1 MRTILETQATLQ
13 SAVAELCRVS
23 GRQER
28 RPRDVLTKQ
37 TPDDDIET
45 YIALFERTAARENW
59 PRAEWANNL
68 MPFLTGEA
76 QKACRDLSVADAVN
90 YDRVKVAILAQYGLS
105 LPARAQRVHDWNYD
119 PAVPVRAQITT
130 LVRHTRSWLEEAAG
144 PSIVD
149 RVVIDRCL
157 RGLPNDAKRYV
168 AQQGAQSVDTLIALL
183 ENHMVMGSIMRS
195 GSVPPTNFKANR
207 GREISGKAGS
217 TPTARTPTGWTRQ
230 MERRVPMPPPRPR
243 CYSCGQEGHLAR
255 ECPDRDE
262 PMPTASSTGGKGLF
276 SQYVTTCWA
285 HQGAPAP
292 KCPVKIGGRD
302 TEALLDSGSMVSL
315 VRPQFASDTYG
326 EEISV
331 SCIHGDTRK
340 YPTSEVHVIT
350 PQGPFTLRVGV
361 VEQLPVPVL
370 FGRDSPLFSHYWPE
384 KLRNPKRRIR
394 RRPVERKASDPHQ
407 ACAAVSPDGSPAETS
422 DDEGGRQSTA
432 TDPGRAAEE
441 QEPLEEI
448 QSEDVFSEFPQVEAD
463 ETLRPGRFGSAQL
476 HDPNLTQAWRDVRVI
491 EGQKQDGVSQVSF
504 PHFMVKNKLLYRV
517 TQKDSEICEQLLV
530 PSEYVSKVLYLAH
543 SHLLGAHLGREKT
556 YDRVLSRFYWPGV
569 KKAVEE
575 YCRHCGE
582 CQINSPK
589 VAYRNPLIPLPIIET
604 PFSRIGMD
612 IVGPLP
618 KSSSGHRYILVIL
631 DYATRYP
638 EAIPLRSATGRTVA
652 REMFLLFSRVG
663 LPEEI
668 LTDQGSCF
676 MSGVMKR
683 LCQSLKVRQ
692 IKTSVYHP
700 QTDGL
705 VERFNQ
711 TLKHMLRKV
720 VEVDGKNWDQL
731 LPHVLFSIREVPQG
745 STGFSPFELL
755 YGRRPRGML
764 DVAKEAWEQQ
774 PSPQRSVVEHVEQ
787 MHHRMTQ
794 VWPLVREHMRQA
806 QAQQA
811 RVYNRGAQM
820 REFKPGHK
828 VMVLVPTNACKFLAK
843 WQGPYEV
850 MERMGPVNYRI
861 RQVGRRKSKQI
872 YHINLLKPWHEPPPV
887 PSNVFSANLS
897 PQSLPP
903 VKMGDQLSSR
913 QVQVLG
919 ELLARSKDVF
929 SETPGRTTVIA
940 HDIKTEPGKTVRLR
954 PYRIPEAKREA
965 IREEVRKMLDLGV
978 VEESHSAWSSPI
990 VLVGKPD
997 GSIRFCND
1005 YRKLNEIS
1013 LFDTYPMPRVDE
1025 LVERLGPA
1033 RFISTLDLTKGYW
1046 QVPLTPQAKPK
1057 TAFST
1062 PDGAFQYRVLP
1073 FGLHGAPATFQRL
1086 MDRVLRPHRDYAA
1099 AYLDD
1104 IIIHSTSWDTHLRH
1118 LEAVIQVLREA
1129 GLTAN
1134 PAKCSLALE
1143 EANYLGYTV
1152 GRGNVK
1158 PQEKKIDAI
1167 ATWPQPQTKRQVR
1180 TFLGL
1185 MGYYRQ
1191 FIPNFASIAAP
1202 LHELTAKS
1210 TPNRV
1215 KWTDQ
1220 TERAFNRLKT
1230 ALCSE
1235 TVLHTPDFSRRFVL
1249 QTDASEVGLG
1259 AVLSQIHDGMEYPV
1273 TFVSRKLLPHERNY
1287 ATIEKECLA
1296 VKWAMEKL
1304 RYYLL
1309 GREFTVV
1316 TDHAPLKWMAHNKDK
1331 NARITRWFL
1340 HLQDFKFTVEHRAG
1354 KLHGNADAMSRRED
1368 CCWSVTPHRGS
1379 ELRVGVCDGPAAE
1392 QCPTWPH
1399 GGHKG
1404 RQRQP
1409 RGVVL
1414 DGRYFPYSQV
1424 C

>member
-1 MRTILETQATLQ
+1 
-13 SAVAELCRVS
+13 
-23 GRQER
+23 
-28 RPRDVLTKQ
+28 
-37 TPDDDIET
+37 
-45 YIALFERTAARENW
+45 
-59 PRAEWANNL
+59 
-68 MPFLTGEA
+68 
-76 QKACRDLSVADAVN
+76 
-90 YDRVKVAILAQYGLS
+90 
-105 LPARAQRVHDWNYD
+105 
-119 PAVPVRAQITT
+119 
-130 LVRHTRSWLEEAAG
+130 
-144 PSIVD
+144 
-149 RVVIDRCL
+149 
-157 RGLPNDAKRYV
+157 
-168 AQQGAQSVDTLIALL
+168 
-183 ENHMVMGSIMRS
+183 
-195 GSVPPTNFKANR
+195 
-207 GREISGKAGS
+207 
-217 TPTARTPTGWTRQ
+217 
-230 MERRVPMPPPRPR
+230 
-243 CYSCGQEGHLAR
+243 
-255 ECPDRDE
+255 
-262 PMPTASSTGGKGLF
+262 
-276 SQYVTTCWA
+276 
-285 HQGAPAP
+285 
-292 KCPVKIGGRD
+292 
-302 TEALLDSGSMVSL
+302 
-315 VRPQFASDTYG
+315 
-326 EEISV
+326 
-331 SCIHGDTRK
+331 
-340 YPTSEVHVIT
+340 
-350 PQGPFTLRVGV
+350 
-361 VEQLPVPVL
+361 
-370 FGRDSPLFSHYWPE
+370 
-384 KLRNPKRRIR
+384 
-394 RRPVERKASDPHQ
+394 
-407 ACAAVSPDGSPAETS
+407 
-422 DDEGGRQSTA
+422 
-432 TDPGRAAEE
+432 
-441 QEPLEEI
+441 
-448 QSEDVFSEFPQVEAD
+448 
-463 ETLRPGRFGSAQL
+463 
-476 HDPNLTQAWRDVRVI
+476 
-491 EGQKQDGVSQVSF
+491 
-504 PHFMVKNKLLYRV
+504 
-517 TQKDSEICEQLLV
+517 
-530 PSEYVSKVLYLAH
+530 
-543 SHLLGAHLGREKT
+543 
-556 YDRVLSRFYWPGV
+556 
-569 KKAVEE
+569 
-575 YCRHCGE
+575 
-582 CQINSPK
+582 
-589 VAYRNPLIPLPIIET
+589 
-604 PFSRIGMD
+604 MD

-631 DYATRYP
+631 YYATRYP
-638 EAIPLRSATGRTVA
+638 EAIPLRSATGRAVA

-745 STGFSPFELL
+745 STGFSPFELV

-774 PSPQRSVVEHVEQ
+774 PSPQRSVVER

-794 VWPLVREHMRQA
+794 VWPLVREHMQQA

-811 RVYNRGAQM
+811 RVYNRGAQV
-820 REFKPGHK
+820 REFEPGHK

-843 WQGPYEV
+843 WQGPYEI

-861 RQVGRRKSKQI
+861 RQVGRRKGKQI
-872 YHINLLKPWHEPPPV
+872 YHVNLLKPWHEPPPV

-913 QVQVLG
+913 QVQALG

-940 HDIKTEPGKTVRLR
+940 HDIETEPGKTVRLR
-954 PYRIPEAKREA
+954 PYRIPEARREA

-1046 QVPLTPQAKPK
+1046 QVPLTPQAIPK

-1086 MDRVLRPHRDYAA
+1086 MDKVLRPHRDYAA
-1099 AYLDD
+1099 AYIDD
-1104 IIIHSTSWDTHLRH
+1104 IIIHSTSWDIHLRH
-1118 LEAVIQVLREA
+1118 LEAVIQALREA

-1134 PAKCSLALE
+1134 PKKCSLALE

-1158 PQEKKIDAI
+1158 PQEKKVDAI
-1167 ATWPQPQTKRQVR
+1167 ATWPQPQTKCQVR

-1202 LHELTAKS
+1202 LHELTSKS
-1210 TPNRV
+1210 APNKV

-1220 TERAFNRLKT
+1220 TEQAFNRLKT

-1309 GREFTVV
+1309 GREFAIV

-1354 KLHGNADAMSRRED
+1354 KLHGNADAMSRRDD
-1368 CCWSVTPHRGS
+1368 CCWSVAPHRGS
-1379 ELRVGVCDGPAAE
+1379 ELRVGVCGGPAAE
-1392 QCPTWPH
+1392 QCPTWPR

-1414 DGRYFPYSQV
+1414 DGRYYSAYPAQV
-1424 C
+1424 R